1 MSENSEASD
10 IEQRERAVA
19 QREARVDAKEARH
32 AERKQEVMDVLSS
45 ANRRDDEADAR
56 DWAAGK
62 RDMKANMHAWMSGDL
77 NHAEAAARKE
87 ALDDRASSAA
97 DRDSSSTD
105 RAVLAVGEDLDEH

>member
-10 IEQRERAVA
+10 VEQRERAVA
-19 QREARVDAKEARH
+19 QREARVDAREARH
-32 AERKQEVMDVLSS
+32 AERKRERMDVLSA

-87 ALDDRASSAA
+87 ALDDRVSSAA